1 MKMGNSNPASKQ
13 ISTRASFIIDAHYDQ
28 VGIRPVLRNQPEDR
42 PRLKL
47 PIYDRNHRNE
57 PYRRA

>member
-1 MKMGNSNPASKQ
+1 M
-13 ISTRASFIIDAHYDQ
+13 IDAFPFQLPKNVAFAVDAHFNE
-28 VGIRPVLRNQPEDR
+28 VKILPLLRKLPEDR

-57 PYRRA
+57 PYRRT

>member
-1 MKMGNSNPASKQ
+1 M
-13 ISTRASFIIDAHYDQ
+13 IDSYPLRLPMQAAFVVGAHFNE
-28 VGIRPVLRNQPEDR
+28 VGIRPMLRQLPEDR

-57 PYRRA
+57 PYRRT

>member
-1 MKMGNSNPASKQ
+1 M
-13 ISTRASFIIDAHYDQ
+13 IDASPLQLPKNVAFAVDANFNE
-28 VGIRPVLRNQPEDR
+28 VSIRPMLRQLPEDR

-57 PYRRA
+57 PYRRT